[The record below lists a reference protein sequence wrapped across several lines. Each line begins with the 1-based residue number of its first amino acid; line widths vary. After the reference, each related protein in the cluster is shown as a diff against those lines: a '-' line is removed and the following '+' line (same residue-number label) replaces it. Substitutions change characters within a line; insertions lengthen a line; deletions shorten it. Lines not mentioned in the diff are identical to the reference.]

1 MLWFGR
7 PVVRFHTEIAGNTIF
22 CQGLSTPGLP
32 PLVEPVFCA
41 DQQPLTISMAR
52 SMAIVED

>member
-1 MLWFGR
+1 LEIE
-7 PVVRFHTEIAGNTIF
+7 HTEA
-22 CQGLSTPGLP
+22 PA
-32 PLVEPVFCA
+32 LVYRVFYA